1 MSVDTAEAVE
11 SGVPTMPPLPP
22 VYEEQIADMQRR
34 LRAGE
39 FTLEQMPGYVKGK
52 APSVDVWHRLDH
64 LEVYPRVWGRECGK
78 NGIGRLREVVLTEI
92 TEAEKFP
99 YHDLD
104 PEYFPKMADAYDSID
119 IPKMADQ
126 SLAYEQALESQ
137 GVVVHRVR
145 FPQPPV
151 SAYGPGKSTWA
162 AAELFVLRG
171 GSVLPKRG
179 VQPLAYGRAEYL
191 ALWAWTRLGVP
202 VLFAITGKGI
212 FEIGPCSFLAEDVF
226 ISGNGM
232 AFNDEGLAQVK
243 PVVARSAGLDTD
255 DMTFLHVEF
264 PGSCY
269 YDAATGTSHHPDLL
283 LAALD
288 VDKVIAYPPGLDFA
302 TLEWLRKRGYQMV
315 EVDHDEHVRFGP
327 ANVMLIEPGL
337 VIMHA
342 EATESIAKVRK
353 AGVEVIEVPYSEF
366 MKEGGGL
373 HCSTGQIWRE
383 KGPYSTDR

>member
-22 VYEEQIADMQRR
+22 VYAEQIADMQRR

-202 VLFAITGKGI
+202 VLFAVTGKGI

-243 PVVARSAGLDTD
+243 PVVARSAGLDAD

-302 TLEWLRKRGYQMV
+302 TLEWLRRRGYQMV

-342 EATESIAKVRK
+342 EAVESIAKVRK

>member
-1 MSVDTAEAVE
+1 MSIDTAEAVE

-22 VYEEQIADMQRR
+22 VYAEQIADMQRR

-137 GVVVHRVR
+137 GVTVHRVR

-202 VLFAITGKGI
+202 VLFAVTGKGI

-243 PVVARSAGLDTD
+243 PVVARSAGLDMA
-255 DMTFLHVEF
+255 DMTFLHIEF

-302 TLEWLRKRGYQMV
+302 TLEWLRRRGYQMV

>member
-1 MSVDTAEAVE
+1 MAVDTAEAAE
-11 SGVPTMPPLPP
+11 AGVPTMPPLPP
-22 VYEEQIADMQRR
+22 VYAEQIADMQRR

-137 GVVVHRVR
+137 GVTVHRVR

-202 VLFAITGKGI
+202 VLFAVTGKGI

-243 PVVARSAGLDTD
+243 PVVARSAGLDEA

-269 YDAATGTSHHPDLL
+269 YDAGTGTSHHPDLL

-302 TLEWLRKRGYQMV
+302 TLEWLRTRGYTMV

-342 EATESIAKVRK
+342 EAVESIAKVRK

>member
-202 VLFAITGKGI
+202 VLFAVTGKGI

-243 PVVARSAGLDTD
+243 PVVARSAGLDID